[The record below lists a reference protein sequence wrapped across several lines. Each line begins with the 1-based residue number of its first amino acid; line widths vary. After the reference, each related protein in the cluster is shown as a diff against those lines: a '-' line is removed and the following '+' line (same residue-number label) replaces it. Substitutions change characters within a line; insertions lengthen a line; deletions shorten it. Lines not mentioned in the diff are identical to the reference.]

1 MHSKKNE
8 NLNLAQG
15 KVDFNLTSLDKL
27 LTFTENVNN
36 IYAEIKALQRSIS
49 LLKQD
54 LPKIVRNELTRLNG
68 GKDLNIVK

>member
-1 MHSKKNE
+1 MRS
-8 NLNLAQG
+8 LADNFSDYG
-15 KVDFNLTSLDKL
+15 RDNFNFPSLDKL

-36 IYAEIKALQRSIS
+36 VSSEIKALQRFIS

-54 LPKIVRNELTRLNG
+54 LPKILRDELIRLNG